1 MCVVVKN
8 YNVVPQ
14 KHVSHNVILLSEEN
28 VFFFVVKRKRKENKL
43 EETERM
49 IISFL

>member
-28 VFFFVVKRKRKENKL
+28 VFFLLLLKEKERKISWKKQKE
-43 EETERM
+43 
-49 IISFL
+49 

>member
-28 VFFFVVKRKRKENKL
+28 VFFLLLKEKERKISWKKQKE
-43 EETERM
+43 
-49 IISFL
+49 